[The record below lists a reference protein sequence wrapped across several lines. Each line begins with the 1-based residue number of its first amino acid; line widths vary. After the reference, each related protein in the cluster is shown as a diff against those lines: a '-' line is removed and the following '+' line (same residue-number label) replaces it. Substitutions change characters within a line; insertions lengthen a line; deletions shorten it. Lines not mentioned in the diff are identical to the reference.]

1 MPSLNIK
8 EKENKKQKLILFLP
22 LLLVELYLAVT
33 LVLYQFGPYP
43 WPTKQP
49 KLFWLLILLYHA
61 AFILGYFFCMR
72 SRYVERE
79 TINLEQFMLKC
90 VKLLLIVNI
99 FISLV
104 VITRAFSLTSISISD
119 IFERFLYGIQEPAES
134 YRLKIQLA
142 DNAAYGGKLMTV
154 FLLISSFVP
163 ALAIPMGLI
172 YFKKIGLA
180 FQLLFVVNV
189 GLEII
194 HYVGIG
200 TNIGIFNLC
209 ITFIVILGLK
219 LLQFLYHKKIDK
231 NKLLIGIVALFVL
244 LLLFLF
250 FFNNTIGT
258 RLEGDAWLR
267 WPVGG
272 IYPTVDCELY
282 RFVPEGLY
290 KPIAM
295 LTMYITQG
303 YYAMSMA
310 LELPWIPMFGTGS
323 EMFLQ
328 GYIDEYINI
337 SQYSYAER
345 LVEFGWHPT
354 VNWHSLYVW
363 VANDLS
369 FFGVA
374 LFMLVLGYFFAYFYR
389 SSLKSKNSLSMV
401 IFISL
406 CTMVLFIP
414 ANNQIF
420 GFLMPCLEFLFL
432 IAFYIIFCKTQ
443 KVVK

>member
-1 MPSLNIK
+1 MPPFKI
-8 EKENKKQKLILFLP
+8 KENKKQKFITFLP
-22 LLLVELYLAVT
+22 LIVVELYLAVT
-33 LVLYQFGPYP
+33 LILYQFGPYP
-43 WPTKQP
+43 WPTKKPQ
-49 KLFWLLILLYHA
+49 LFWMLIFLYHI
-61 AFILGYFFCMR
+61 AFIVGYCFCMK
-72 SRYVERE
+72 SRYRERD
-79 TINLEQFMLKC
+79 TVNLNQFMVKF
-90 VKLLLIVNI
+90 VKLILIVNI

-104 VITRAFSLTSISISD
+104 TIVRDFSLTSINLGD
-119 IFERFLYGIQEPAES
+119 IFERFMYGVKQPEMS
-134 YRLKIQLA
+134 YRLKIQTA
-142 DNAAYGGKLMTV
+142 ENPAFGGKLMTI
-154 FLLISSFVP
+154 FLLVSSFVP

-172 YFKKIGLA
+172 YFRKIGLA
-180 FQLLFVVNV
+180 FQVLFLANV
-189 GLEII
+189 GLEIV

-219 LLQFLYHKKIDK
+219 LVSFLYHKKIDRR
-231 NKLLIGIVALFVL
+231 KLWLAIAVLFVL

-250 FFNNTIGT
+250 FFNKTIGS
-258 RLEGDAWLR
+258 RLAGDAWLR
-267 WPVGG
+267 YSVGG

-282 RFVPEGLY
+282 QFVPESLY

-295 LTMYITQG
+295 LTMYLTQG

-310 LELPWIPMFGTGS
+310 LELPWIPMFGVGG

-328 GYIDEYINI
+328 KYIDEFVNV
-337 SQYSYAER
+337 SQFSYAER
-345 LVEFGWHPT
+345 LASFGWHPT
-354 VNWHSLYVW
+354 VNWHSLYLW

-369 FFGVA
+369 FFGVI

-420 GFLMPCLEFLFL
+420 GFLMPCLKFLFL

-443 KVVK
+443 KAVK